1 MTKPRKRRT
10 SKARQAVSETIRYEQ
25 KTGKKIRLSAAV
37 LKYREGRIMNEVN
50 QPDKW
55 REHGI
60 MKDDRD
66 DQIAA
71 IRQELAAAL
80 HDKGVWEECSNIH
93 AHNMRAQQTRAEQ
106 AEAKLAQVTASYDR
120 FEAEHNRLVAL
131 NEADSAKLRQRVEEL
146 ERELATKLEASASHV
161 MRELHAALEK
171 ERTRVGERHTPQRR
185 SFRAKDGS
193 MKLDDACYQC
203 GLALRDQIHLEI
215 KL

>member
-1 MTKPRKRRT
+1 
-10 SKARQAVSETIRYEQ
+10 
-25 KTGKKIRLSAAV
+25 
-37 LKYREGRIMNEVN
+37 MNKH
-50 QPDKW
+50 P
-55 REHGI
+55 
-60 MKDDRD
+60 
-66 DQIAA
+66 
-71 IRQELAAAL
+71 
-80 HDKGVWEECSNIH
+80 

-131 NEADSAKLRQRVEEL
+131 
-146 ERELATKLEASASHV
+146 ASHV

-171 ERTRVGERHTPQRR
+171 ERTRVGERHTPQIR